1 MCDVRQSIGRC
12 VGVLL
17 AGFALTACGDDDA
30 GYVEIRTVPPG
41 AALQS
46 TVFLGSAKLEPPKKG
61 VAIVRQKVGS
71 ARLQTEVGGG
81 QLNPLCDVVV
91 RKNRITTVMVSD
103 RPPRCQCK
111 RSDRSATAAK
121 RICIS

>member
-1 MCDVRQSIGRC
+1 MTVRQSIGRC

-17 AGFALTACGDDDA
+17 AGFALTACGDDDV
-30 GYVEIRTVPPG
+30 GYVEIRAIPPG
-41 AALQS
+41 AVLQS
-46 TVFLGSAKLEPPKKG
+46 AIYLGSTKLEPPKKG

-71 ARLQTEVGGG
+71 TRLQTEAGGG
-81 QLNPLCDVVV
+81 QLNPLCDVIV

-111 RSDRSATAAK
+111 RPDRAATAVR

>member
-1 MCDVRQSIGRC
+1 MTVRQSIGRC

-17 AGFALTACGDDDA
+17 AGLVLAACGDDDV

-41 AALQS
+41 AALQAAIY
-46 TVFLGSAKLEPPKKG
+46 LGSAKLEPPRKG
-61 VAIVRQKVGS
+61 VAIVRQKVGHT
-71 ARLQTEVGGG
+71 RLQTEAGGG

-111 RSDRSATAAK
+111 RSDRSAPAAK